1 MIRLP
6 LVLAATVALSL
17 SACSSSDSSQPRPT
31 ESTATTIE
39 VRATDSECALSSNSS
54 EPGPVTFAIRNDGA
68 QPLSFTLYQSDGTT
82 AIGAVDAVEPG
93 LTNDLSV
100 NATEGAYIAACLP
113 EGETEPVRTAF
124 TVM

>member
-1 MIRLP
+1 M
-6 LVLAATVALSL
+6 VSL
-17 SACSSSDSSQPRPT
+17 SACSSSDSPQPQPT

-39 VRATDSECALSSNSS
+39 VRATDSECALSTNSS
-54 EPGPVTFAIRNDGA
+54 EPGPLTFAVRNDAA

-82 AIGAVDAVEPG
+82 AIGAVAAIEPG

-113 EGETEPVRTAF
+113 EGATEPLRTAF
-124 TVM
+124 TVL